1 MVLVKVCLLKLTPIK
16 DMGDLDQLRK
26 RKKKVLRRNAF
37 CVVYQKCDGLQ
48 EGLALLISSK
58 KSESSRWNDRC
69 PQCPH
74 HHVFFKARKTWV
86 LANKSWHRN
95 DQDHHRIDLS
105 SLELAPIL
113 GKKNPSMQNAPRSD
127 HHRIDLS
134 FLEPAP
140 ILGKKNPSM
149 QNAPRSDEDLT
160 GWAARK

>member
-1 MVLVKVCLLKLTPIK
+1 
-16 DMGDLDQLRK
+16 
-26 RKKKVLRRNAF
+26 
-37 CVVYQKCDGLQ
+37 
-48 EGLALLISSK
+48 
-58 KSESSRWNDRC
+58 
-69 PQCPH
+69 
-74 HHVFFKARKTWV
+74 
-86 LANKSWHRN
+86 
-95 DQDHHRIDLS
+95 
-105 SLELAPIL
+105 LELAPIL